1 VRLSIERTAAR
12 LRQAAAYSTSA
23 EQQSKP
29 TTVGKQAFGRQAVG
43 NMPDGKQAGF
53 AGRQEREPASL
64 RSQQAFAGGRTATA
78 GSRDEQVRS
87 FFLADEVNLL
97 PVAFCRRPPASGAKP
112 V

>member
-29 TTVGKQAFGRQAVG
+29 TTVGKQAFGR
-43 NMPDGKQAGF
+43 QAGF